1 MRTNPRAA
9 PPQRQD
15 PGLATA
21 DWPGPDYRPIEALAP
36 EVRQIIE
43 ETALAEIEH
52 FSAWGDPDAIERLAA
67 AGRNAEWSSDEGQA
81 MAWQVSEVM
90 DEIAR
95 KLRAGRASLTG
106 AMAALGPLVGLS
118 ASRWR

>member
-1 MRTNPRAA
+1 MRTNAWSA
-9 PPQRQD
+9 LPQRQD
-15 PGLATA
+15 QGPET
-21 DWPGPDYRPIEALAP
+21 DDRPGPAYRPIETLDP
-36 EVRQIIE
+36 EIRQIIE
-43 ETALAEIEH
+43 ETALEEIEH
-52 FSAWGDPDAIERLAA
+52 FSAWGDPDAIERLAE
-67 AGRNAEWSSDEGQA
+67 AGRNTEWACDEGRA

-106 AMAALGPLVGLS
+106 AIAALGPLVGLS